1 MNNVKLS
8 PTEVERIN
16 QRIEKAKFY
25 NDLAEAFLEAGDE
38 TEGAGLGL
46 VMSLMMLKNDGLS
59 ETSYKIESQGDNTSV
74 IIDIPLNVSKENF
87 QLQQTGDI
95 LRNVDGLPTFPRSI
109 QDIQT
114 MIEKPNS
121 SISQIAEV
129 IKKDVALSANILK
142 LANSAAFIRSNK
154 VETLDRAIQLIG
166 LKELSQLLFSL
177 GTKQILEDK
186 FPAFL
191 SIWEKSN
198 QCAFYCKLIASKTD
212 LPKDSVSNLMSA
224 ALLHDIGEII
234 LISLEE
240 RTMRNIGKIS
250 ASKEIASAVS
260 MEEAALGI
268 THTKVGALIAEK
280 WNFPDLYGK
289 AMEFHH
295 RPLTVEEEYVPYIYP
310 IYLADMMIKINNE
323 EAKYSEIPEKILQF
337 CKFESSGDFHSFRTK
352 ALENFLSRTG

>member
-1 MNNVKLS
+1 
-8 PTEVERIN
+8 
-16 QRIEKAKFY
+16 
-25 NDLAEAFLEAGDE
+25 
-38 TEGAGLGL
+38 
-46 VMSLMMLKNDGLS
+46 
-59 ETSYKIESQGDNTSV
+59 
-74 IIDIPLNVSKENF
+74 
-87 QLQQTGDI
+87 
-95 LRNVDGLPTFPRSI
+95 
-109 QDIQT
+109 

-234 LISLEE
+234 
-240 RTMRNIGKIS
+240 RN
-250 ASKEIASAVS
+250 
-260 MEEAALGI
+260 
-268 THTKVGALIAEK
+268 
-280 WNFPDLYGK
+280 NF
-289 AMEFHH
+289 
-295 RPLTVEEEYVPYIYP
+295 V
-310 IYLADMMIKINNE
+310 
-323 EAKYSEIPEKILQF
+323 
-337 CKFESSGDFHSFRTK
+337 
-352 ALENFLSRTG
+352 